1 MKTSHGIDSIDFV
14 NEAIS
19 FSDDNVDVVIRLAGG
34 EIFYATFFTLKNLE
48 SIMKRYKETGECL
61 SGRYLWAKNMIVVDD
76 LHEKTIHA
84 AIHDLVLSGEYLHA
98 FGKEKST

>member
-34 EIFYATFFTLKNLE
+34 EIFYATFFT
-48 SIMKRYKETGECL
+48 R
-61 SGRYLWAKNMIVVDD
+61 RFQA
-76 LHEKTIHA
+76 
-84 AIHDLVLSGEYLHA
+84 
-98 FGKEKST
+98 

>member
-34 EIFYATFFTLKNLE
+34 GFFTRLFLRLK
-48 SIMKRYKETGECL
+48 T
-61 SGRYLWAKNMIVVDD
+61 
-76 LHEKTIHA
+76 
-84 AIHDLVLSGEYLHA
+84 
-98 FGKEKST
+98 